1 MNKFALRLRELR
13 AERELTQA
21 NLAKLLSV
29 NQRTVSNWECGLNEP
44 DFNML
49 IQIAIKLD
57 ASSDYLLGIK
67 DF

>member
-13 AERELTQA
+13 AERELTQS

-29 NQRTVSNWECGLNEP
+29 NQRTVSNWECGLNDP

>member
-13 AERELTQA
+13 TERELTQA

-29 NQRTVSNWECGLNEP
+29 NQRTVSNWECGLNDP